1 MPLSSY
7 CSETITA
14 PTRLPDGDRVYAI
27 GDVHGCLDLLDELHR
42 LIGLDLIAR
51 PVSKATLIHLGDY
64 IDRGPNSATVL
75 DRLLHPTVNLG
86 HVQVINLI
94 GNHEAM
100 FLAALD
106 GDHYDE
112 GVWLRNGG
120 TQALASW
127 KASSGNWR
135 PAIPTEHIQLLR
147 GLRHQHEHGG
157 YLFVH
162 AGIDPDLSLSDQDKE
177 DLLWI
182 REPFLNFDG
191 ELSHIVVHGHT
202 PEADLPVI
210 RKHRIGIDTGAVF
223 GGPLTCLVLEEQRLH
238 FIVAQA

>member
-1 MPLSSY
+1 MPLWSY
-7 CSETITA
+7 HSDMIAA
-14 PTRLPDGDRVYAI
+14 PTRLPDGERVYAI

-42 LIGLDLIAR
+42 LIVFDLAAR
-51 PVSKATLIHLGDY
+51 PISKPTIVHLGDY
-64 IDRGPNSATVL
+64 IDRGPDSAAVL
-75 DRLLHPTVNLG
+75 ERLRYPPASLA
-86 HVQVINLI
+86 HVRTINLL

-106 GDHYDE
+106 GDDYDE
-112 GVWLRNGG
+112 DIWLSNGG
-120 TQALASW
+120 RAALASW
-127 KASSGNWR
+127 KAPCENWR
-135 PAIPTEHIQLLR
+135 SAIPAEHVQLLK
-147 GLRHQHEHGG
+147 GLRHQHEQEG

-162 AGIDPDLSLSDQDKE
+162 AGIDPDLALGDQNRE

-202 PEADLPVI
+202 PEADMPVV

-223 GGPLTCLVLEEQRLH
+223 GGRLTSLILAGC
-238 FIVAQA
+238 